1 MKYLLSL
8 LFLFANLFSFSQN
21 SKHQQITYHKNGKI
35 KSILDTKKR
44 SEKVFFPNGQLKL
57 EKKWSRKGKIK
68 MKEYFQ
74 DGQLSKQQ
82 NHKTLERY
90 NSKNIVI
97 EKIKRK
103 EILILERIFA
113 KKKHGRDKFY
123 WYEWKSFD
131 DQGTIKRKMIFN
143 GDHFNQSP
151 FPQSV
156 QQIDNFLF
164 EEIIFYFNGKEF
176 KKMAL
181 ELINQS
187 TLSRKLV
194 VYRREGKKWIRE
206 KTTSIDKTQELIKNY
221 SF

>member
-1 MKYLLSL
+1 MKYILSL
-8 LFLFANLFSFSQN
+8 LFSFSSLLLFSQN
-21 SKHQQITYHKNGKI
+21 TNHQQITYHKNGKI
-35 KSILDTKKR
+35 KSIIDTKKR
-44 SEKVFFPNGQLKL
+44 SEKEFYPNGQLKL

-68 MKEYFQ
+68 LKEFYQ
-74 DGQLSKQQ
+74 DGQLSKKQS
-82 NHKTLERY
+82 HKTLESY

-103 EILILERIFA
+103 EILIFERIFA

-123 WYEWKSFD
+123 LYEWKSFD

-143 GDHFNQSP
+143 GDHFNQHP
-151 FPQSV
+151 FPNSV

-176 KKMAL
+176 KKIAL

-206 KTTSIDKTQELIKNY
+206 KTTSIDKAHELIENY